1 NDSWGHI
8 VGDTAITHVANV
20 IKSHFNETDFIGR
33 FGGDEFIVLL
43 TTPVTKIDIEK
54 KCEELNQ
61 SIRIPFNFNGKD
73 YKSLCNMADK
83 ALYTSKSKG
92 RNTYTIYDSTLKI

>member
-1 NDSWGHI
+1 
-8 VGDTAITHVANV
+8 
-20 IKSHFNETDFIGR
+20 
-33 FGGDEFIVLL
+33 
-43 TTPVTKIDIEK
+43 
-54 KCEELNQ
+54 EELNQ
-61 SIRIPFNFNGKD
+61 SIRIPFNFNNIVLDLSLSIGVSIFPSNGKD